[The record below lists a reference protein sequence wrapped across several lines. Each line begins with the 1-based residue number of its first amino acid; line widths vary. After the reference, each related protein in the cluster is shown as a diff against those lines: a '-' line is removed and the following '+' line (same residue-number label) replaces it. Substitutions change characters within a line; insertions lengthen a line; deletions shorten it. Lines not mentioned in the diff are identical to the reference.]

1 MWLLLPLLAFG
12 IFPAVWL
19 SGYALLGRLAAAG
32 KLPISPATALC
43 LAPGVGMPAWS
54 LVMALSARW
63 GLFHASAWGAFG
75 WIACLP
81 LGALAL
87 RQRRVSRRQA
97 LARRVALG
105 AILAGGFVLYAAF
118 PHDSFYV
125 GRDQATY
132 ANQALHIAR
141 SGELGLDW
149 PVAIAD
155 PEQRLAV
162 GRASFAATGVY
173 VAAERLQVQFSPI
186 LPIWLALAFSVFGI
200 VGLQGFNAAV
210 ATLSAAV
217 FFGVAARISSRRA
230 ALAATALFA
239 LNPMQIWIARIT
251 LSEILAQFWMLS
263 GLLLMLIAR
272 RRAPTPYWLLGG
284 LTLGASVLVRID
296 GFMLAPLALAF
307 AWLVRCVGPSETEA
321 MRRARN
327 RGVAALL
334 AVLAIGVLFY
344 LLTSPI
350 YFTAQAK
357 NLWSI
362 AACAG
367 LFALLWATRLGR
379 TPLGLI
385 LPKRA
390 FWIVFGLGLAALAI
404 FAYFV
409 RPRWEPFAHYTNP
422 SATLYGERN
431 HREDSFVNLG
441 VYVTPLLA
449 FAAVGGFWSL
459 LRRTLLQRF
468 RGALLLFAI
477 LSGGY
482 ALLYLYS
489 PSISPDQ
496 PWGMRRFVPSVIPG
510 VVLLATDW
518 FDRLRFVLRRPRLHA
533 ALALMGT
540 AGVLGYAGYRSRAGL
555 LLREYDGAYGFV
567 TSVADAVP
575 PGGLLLCDT
584 SPRAF
589 GHLALGRGLRA
600 IRFSTKDPARFA
612 AAQAIV
618 AASSSDDEPYY
629 VLTDNQN
636 KLRGGKPLRAFKANM
651 SWLRETPTAPA
662 ADIQQA
668 TFNLFLYE
676 RRGPL
681 DEPWKYL
688 ADLGLSPIDGVR
700 EGGFWPVEI
709 SDGVR
714 TRWTQAEAWLE
725 VPLPTGWSPRSLGL
739 DIVGLAPT
747 GTWLTVRANG
757 TEIYNALIEKSPAML
772 TLGLPGK
779 LKKRLRLEF
788 VSDPFRPSAVDG
800 SDDHR
805 DLGIRIK
812 ALTLR

>member
-1 MWLLLPLLAFG
+1 MWLLLRLLAFG

-19 SGYALLGRLAAAG
+19 SGYALLGRLAAGG
-32 KLPISPATALC
+32 KLPVSPATALC
-43 LAPGVGMPAWS
+43 LAPGVGMPVWS
-54 LVMALSARW
+54 LAMALSAQW
-63 GLFHASAWGAFG
+63 GLFHASIWGALG

-87 RQRRVSRRQA
+87 RQRRVWQRQS
-97 LARRVALG
+97 LVRGLVLG
-105 AILAGGFVLYAAF
+105 AILASGFVLYAAF
-118 PHDSFYV
+118 PHETFYV

-141 SGELGLDW
+141 SGELRLDW

-155 PEQRLAV
+155 LEQRLAV
-162 GRASFAATGVY
+162 GRTSFAATGVY
-173 VAAERLQVQFSPI
+173 VAADRLQVQFSPV

-200 VGLQGFNAAV
+200 AGLQGFNAA
-210 ATLSAAV
+210 AAALSAAV
-217 FFGVAARISSRRA
+217 FFGVAARVGSRRV

-251 LSEILAQFWMLS
+251 LSEVLAQYWVLS
-263 GLLLMLIAR
+263 GLLLMLLAR
-272 RRAPTPYWLLGG
+272 RRAPAPHWLLGG
-284 LTLGASVLVRID
+284 VTLGASVLVRID
-296 GFMLAPLALAF
+296 GFMLAPLGVAF
-307 AWLVRCVGPSETEA
+307 AWLVRCVGPSEPA
-321 MRRARN
+321 VVRRARN
-327 RGVAALL
+327 VGVAALL
-334 AVLAIGVLFY
+334 VVLALGVPFY

-350 YFTAQAK
+350 YLAAQAK

-362 AACAG
+362 AGCAAI
-367 LFALLWATRLGR
+367 FALFWAARLGR
-379 TPLGLI
+379 KPLALV
-385 LPKRA
+385 LQKRA
-390 FWIVFGLGLAALAI
+390 FWIVLAVGLAALAL

-459 LRRTLLQRF
+459 LRRTLTQRF
-468 RGALLLFAI
+468 RGALLLLAI

-496 PWGMRRFVPSVIPG
+496 PWGMRRFVPIVIPG
-510 VVLLATDW
+510 VVLLAADW
-518 FDRLRFVLRRPRLHA
+518 FDRLRFVLRRPRVHL
-533 ALALMGT
+533 ALALVAT

-555 LLREYDGAYGFV
+555 FLREYAGAYGFV
-567 TSVADAVP
+567 SAAADAVP
-575 PGGLLLCDT
+575 PGALLLCDV

-589 GHLALGRGLRA
+589 GHMALGRGLRS
-600 IRFSTKDPARFA
+600 IRFSSRDPARFA

-618 AASSSDDEPYY
+618 AASVPDGEPYY
-629 VLTDNQN
+629 VLTDNRN
-636 KLRGGKPLRAFKANM
+636 KLRGEKPLRAFRANL

-662 ADIQQA
+662 TDIQHA

-681 DEPWKYL
+681 EEPWKYL
-688 ADLGLSPIDGVR
+688 VGLGLSPIDGVR
-700 EGGFWPVEI
+700 EGGFWPVEVA
-709 SDGVR
+709 DGVR
-714 TRWTQAEAWLE
+714 TRWTRGEAWLD
-725 VPLPTGWSPRSLGL
+725 VPLRKGWSPRSLEL
-739 DIVGLAPT
+739 DIVGLPPT

-757 TEIYNALIEKSPAML
+757 TEIYNALIEKAPAAL
-772 TLGLPGK
+772 SLGLPGK
-779 LKKRLRLEF
+779 LRKRLRLEF
-788 VSDPFRPSAVDG
+788 VSDTFRPSAVDG
-800 SDDHR
+800 SSDDR
-805 DLGIRIK
+805 ELGVRIK
-812 ALTLR
+812 GLTLR